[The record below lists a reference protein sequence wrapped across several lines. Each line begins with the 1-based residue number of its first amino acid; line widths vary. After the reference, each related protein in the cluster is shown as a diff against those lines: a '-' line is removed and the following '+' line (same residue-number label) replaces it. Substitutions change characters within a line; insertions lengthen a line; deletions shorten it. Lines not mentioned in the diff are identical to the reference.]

1 MRFLIIEDEF
11 LIARMMAEVLIN
23 AGHTV
28 AGIAGSVD
36 KALGYLKEPECDA
49 AIVDANLN
57 GLCAVDVGAALRE
70 RGIPFVVTTGYA
82 QRQLLGALSE
92 APFLKKPV
100 AASDLLASIETLLT
114 KELRQSES

>member
-1 MRFLIIEDEF
+1 MRFLIVEDEF
-11 LIARMMAEVLIN
+11 LIARMMADALTH

-36 KALGYLKEPECDA
+36 KAIQYLAETECDA
-49 AIVDANLN
+49 AIVDANLS
-57 GLCAVDVGAALRE
+57 GHCAVDIGAALRE
-70 RGIPFVVTTGYA
+70 RGIPFVVTTGYS

-100 AASDLLASIETLLT
+100 AQIQICLHC
-114 KELRQSES
+114 

>member
-1 MRFLIIEDEF
+1 MRVLIVEDEF
-11 LIARMMAEVLIN
+11 LVSRMMAEALTV

-28 AGIAGSVD
+28 VGVVASAD
-36 KALGYLKEPECDA
+36 KAIQFTLGTEFDV
-49 AIVDANLN
+49 AIVDANLK

-82 QRQLLGALSE
+82 LQQLRGALRD

-100 AASDLLASIETLLT
+100 APSNLLASLDALLAGE
-114 KELRQSES
+114 K